1 MMMRKVGVRD
11 GVLRVPR
18 AYVVIMRV
26 LSKVADRR
34 NTESRWKRMIRDN
47 VH

>member
-1 MMMRKVGVRD
+1 MMMQKVGVRD

-34 NTESRWKRMIRDN
+34 NTESRWKRMIRDS

>member
-26 LSKVADRR
+26 LIKVADRR
-34 NTESRWKRMIRDN
+34 NTECRWKRMIRDS